1 MWKKIK
7 KLFTAI
13 NLKFRGL
20 AVLAILVLSVWAF
33 SGAVERVNPSPKEM
47 TFTEF
52 LTQVEEGSIE
62 EVVFNPQTT
71 HFSYEDK
78 EGKMFTTD
86 NPKSENFKRE
96 LLESNVKVIEDNGSP
111 ITISTIMNIITTFVF
126 ILIAIVYIRMLGGK
140 KDPKSLTTNIPDV
153 NFETVAGNK
162 EAKEEMEVIVDFLKN
177 PEKFQD
183 KGAKLPKGALFY
195 GPPGTGKTLMARAVA
210 GQAGVPFLSI
220 SGSDFSELYVG
231 SGARKVRNLFEQARK
246 KAPSII
252 FIDEIDA
259 VGSSRSGESNSE
271 YKQTLNALLAEMDGF
286 NKDNIVVIAATNRL
300 EDLDSALIRPGRFDK
315 QVAIGSPDKKDRL
328 EIMQVHAKG
337 KTLAADVD
345 LEKWSKLTIGFAG
358 ADLASMMN
366 EAAILSVVDGRE
378 EITNEDLDNAHYKMI
393 MKGNKKK
400 NQKDRNEKEL
410 EIVAW
415 HEAGHALLAKLV
427 AKQSVPKVTILSST
441 SGAGGVTF
449 ITPSDNN
456 LPSKEELEERI
467 ITLYGGRV
475 AEQIL
480 LKDKNRV
487 TAGASQDIKE
497 ATRLI
502 RLMLTEFGMSKGYGM
517 INPSVLMS
525 NDKGS
530 DYLLNEAITVSHEL
544 YSQTEDYLMAHT
556 PALKRIAEVLL
567 EKETINEDELDEI
580 LTLQEENEAA

>member
-7 KLFTAI
+7 KLFTKV
-13 NLKFRGL
+13 NLLFRGF
-20 AVLAILVLSVWAF
+20 AVLTFFLLIAWVF
-33 SGAVERVNPSPKEM
+33 QTVNPSPKEA

-52 LTQVEEGSIE
+52 LTQIEEGNIK
-62 EVVFNPQTT
+62 EVVYNPQMT
-71 HFSYEDK
+71 HLSYEDK
-78 EGKMFTTD
+78 DGNAFTTD

-96 LLESNVKVIEDNGSP
+96 LLESDVKVIEDNGSP
-111 ITISTIMNIITTFVF
+111 ITLSNIMNIVTTFVF

-140 KDPKSLTTNIPDV
+140 KEAKSLTTNIPDV

-177 PEKFQD
+177 PKKFQD

-259 VGSSRSGESNSE
+259 VGSRRSGDSNSE

-337 KTLAADVD
+337 KTLASDVD

-366 EAAILSVVDGRE
+366 EAAILSVVNNRD
-378 EITNEDLDNAHYKMI
+378 EITNEDLDNAHYKMV

-400 NQKDRNEKEL
+400 NQEDRNEKEL

-415 HEAGHALLAKLV
+415 HEAGHALLAKKI
-427 AKQSVPKVTILSST
+427 AKQSVPKVSILSST

-480 LKDKNRV
+480 LNDRNRV

-502 RLMLTEFGMSKGYGM
+502 RMMLTEFGMGEGYGM
-517 INPSVLMS
+517 INPNVLLGNS
-525 NDKGS
+525 KSS
-530 DYLLNEAITVSHEL
+530 DYLLKEAISVSNEL
-544 YSQTEDYLMAHT
+544 YNKTVRYLEEYT
-556 PALKRIAEVLL
+556 SELQRIAEVLL

-580 LTLQEENEAA
+580 LALQESKTEAA